1 MRCTDLGLSM
11 GVPVPEFVPL
21 SPDLMP
27 RWTAVSES
35 SYAWEAEAIMWI
47 SERLP
52 DSEAY
57 RGWSNFEIVS
67 QDGAVNEIDTLVLT
81 PTKILLIEI
90 KSRPGEV
97 EGEAGAWTW
106 TWPDARVEVIDNPLL
121 LASRKAKRLAGL
133 LRATKALKG
142 TRVPFVE
149 ELIFLSHKD
158 ARCNFTGPAGT
169 RTFTRSAAQGSE
181 RDLAEYLRGCAVDAY
196 GERMDWA
203 YQRAVLRAFD
213 ELQIRPVQRQ
223 FTAGQWKLGPLLE
236 DAGIFQDYIGE
247 HTRLEGS
254 KRRIRVYPWPASGPE
269 TGRRSRREAATREF
283 RLLDRADMHPGI
295 LRAQA
300 LEETERGP
308 AVVFE
313 HPDPSE
319 RLDAFLVRRAPAL
332 DLRQRLRLVR
342 ELADALT
349 WAHAQG
355 LFHRT
360 LTPAAVLVVRPDDES
375 PQIRILN
382 WQVGSLAESTADGGT
397 LTWHD
402 FLQVGLAGREAHAVY
417 LAPELRGGGRADP
430 ELLDVF
436 SLGALAYHLLTGRAP
451 AQTAEDLLQRLRDGR
466 GLRLAAA
473 LDGIDEN
480 LDALVQLATSPDL
493 ADRPSAADFLR
504 DVDDILG
511 ALAQQQETTEPGRW
525 THPMDAEQGS
535 ELEGGFVVQR
545 RLGSGSTALALQ
557 VERDGR
563 TGVLKIARDPQLN
576 ERLRHEG
583 EILRRL
589 RHQHIVE
596 IFDVVEVSGH
606 VALFLELAGEQT
618 LAERLRKEGAL
629 TLDLLQRFGEELLAV
644 VDWLE
649 QQGIPHRDLKP
660 DNIGVGETRVR
671 KLTLKLYDFS
681 LSATPADNIRAGTP
695 GYLDPFLEE
704 RKPRR
709 WDASAERYAA
719 AVTLHEMATGSIPV
733 WGDGRQ
739 HPMTLPTE
747 AVASVATER
756 FDPAVREGLARFFA
770 TAFSREPKQR
780 YDTAEGMR
788 SAWRDVFRTI
798 DIPVSGS
805 TSTSDGGSVDVTA
818 AIAAAEPTTPLAVL
832 GLTPRVLNALERLG
846 VHHLSE
852 LAELPRTRLYG
863 NIGIGLRTVREI
875 RDFADTAARLLAERG
890 LGTSNEAMGGEAF
903 ALGLDDETVTPAA
916 LDPAVWHLELLLREV
931 VTPRLANPDQ
941 RVLRLLTGLD
951 APVDADGPDLWPSQR
966 DVAEAV
972 GLGRAQVTEVLDR
985 ARARW
990 TKKKSVTAI
999 RDDIARLLD
1008 QSGGVATREEL
1019 ARALVRIRG
1028 TTAATDHEQ
1037 QRTAGAVLWAALE
1050 VEGSRETTCRF
1061 RLQRGERLL
1070 VVVSTVA
1077 DGAAGSESLADPGA
1091 VRAWV
1096 EALGAR
1102 ADFLSESDPPLAPQ
1116 RVLEDLQI
1124 PEVPTGISAPS
1135 PERLLRLAVSASE
1148 GAALTPRQELY
1159 RRGLPAGRA
1168 VALAAGSLL
1177 GAARLTADQVRQ
1189 RVSARFPLAQDLP
1202 SRPELDRLLDDA
1214 GVPLRWDDN
1223 DRLYVLPQTRGSL
1236 STSATLTRT
1245 PGAEFRPGGAAIID
1259 SAAEEIQDFERRV
1272 EAVAAEGRF
1281 LVVTID
1287 PSSAAATEA
1296 VLRDRFGFT
1305 SVSLERLLIDAL
1317 HAQAE
1322 KLGVQW
1328 PIVLDAD
1335 RAGPG
1340 ERAWRNLQMLVQKA
1354 RPAIENALRD
1364 IDSPTVLVN
1373 AGLLARYD
1381 LLSVLE
1387 PLQERSRR
1395 GPGVIL
1401 LVTGSAQQTMP
1412 MVDEVA
1418 LPVVHPSDWARVP
1431 RRWHRSQARVA

>member
-1 MRCTDLGLSM
+1 
-11 GVPVPEFVPL
+11 
-21 SPDLMP
+21 MP

-35 SYAWEAEAIMWI
+35 AYAWEAEAIAWL
-47 SERLP
+47 SDRLP

-57 RGWSNFEIVS
+57 RGWSNLELVA
-67 QDGAVNEIDTLVLT
+67 QDGAVNEIDALILT
-81 PTKILLIEI
+81 PTKILLVEI
-90 KSRPGEV
+90 KSRPGKV
-97 EGEAGAWTW
+97 EGDSGAWTW
-106 TWPDARVEVIDNPLL
+106 TWPDGRREVIDNPLL
-121 LASRKAKRLAGL
+121 LANRKAKRLAGL

-149 ELIFLSHKD
+149 ELVFLSHKD
-158 ARCNFTGPAGT
+158 AREAFKGPAGT
-169 RTFTRSAAQGSE
+169 RVFVRSAPQGSE
-181 RDLAEYLRGCAVDAY
+181 RDLAAYIQGCAVDAN

-203 YQRAVLRAFD
+203 YHRAVLRAFD

-223 FTAGQWKLGPLLE
+223 FTAGQWKLGPLIE
-236 DAGIFQDYIGE
+236 DAGIYQDYIGE
-247 HTRLEGS
+247 HTKLEGS
-254 KRRIRVYPWPASGPE
+254 KRRVRVYPWPASGPE

-349 WAHAQG
+349 WAHSQG
-355 LFHRT
+355 MYHRT
-360 LTPAAVLVVRPDDES
+360 LTPAAVLVVKPDDEA
-375 PQIRILN
+375 PQVRILN
-382 WQVGSLAESTADGGT
+382 WQVGSLAESTVDGGT

-417 LAPELRGGGRADP
+417 LAPELRGGGRADAA
-430 ELLDVF
+430 LLDVF
-436 SLGALAYHLLTGRAP
+436 SLGALAYHVLTGRAP
-451 AQTAEDLLQRLRDGR
+451 AQTAEELLQRLRDGR

-473 LDGIDEN
+473 LDGIDED

-504 DVDDILG
+504 DVEAILG
-511 ALAQQQETTEPGRW
+511 ALAQQQEASEPGRW
-525 THPMDAEQGS
+525 IHPMDAEQGA

-563 TGVLKIARDPQLN
+563 KGVLKVARDPQLN

-596 IFDVVEVSGH
+596 LYDVVEVSGH
-606 VALFLELAGEQT
+606 VALFIELAGEQT

-660 DNIGVGETRVR
+660 DNVGVGETRVG
-671 KLTLKLYDFS
+671 KLTLKLFDFS

-719 AVTLHEMATGSIPV
+719 AITLHELATGSLPV

-739 HPMTLPTE
+739 HPITLATE
-747 AVASVATER
+747 ATASVATER

-770 TAFSREPKQR
+770 TALSRDPKQR
-780 YDTAEGMR
+780 FDTAEGMR
-788 SAWRDVFRTI
+788 SAWHDVFRTI
-798 DIPVSGS
+798 DVPVSGS
-805 TSTSDGGSVDVTA
+805 TSTSGGGSVDVTA
-818 AIAAAEPTTPLAVL
+818 AIAAAEPATPLAVL

-846 VHHLSE
+846 VHRVSE
-852 LAELPRTRLYG
+852 LAELPRTKLYG

-875 RDFADTAARLLAERG
+875 RDLADTAARSLADRG
-890 LGTSNEAMGGEAF
+890 LGTPIDATGGDAVMF
-903 ALGLDDETVTPAA
+903 GVDDDAGTPAA
-916 LDPAVWHLELLLREV
+916 LDPALWHLELLVRDV
-931 VTPRLANPDQ
+931 VNTRLVNPDQ

-951 APVDADGPDLWPSQR
+951 APADADGPDLWPSQR
-966 DVAEAV
+966 DVAEEI
-972 GLGRAQVTEVLDR
+972 GLSRSQVSEVLDR

-990 TKKKSVTAI
+990 TKKKSLTAL
-999 RDDIARLLD
+999 RDDVARLLD

-1019 ARALVRIRG
+1019 ARALARIRG
-1028 TTAATDHEQ
+1028 TTAVTDQEQ

-1070 VVVSTVA
+1070 VVVSTMT
-1077 DGAAGSESLADPGA
+1077 DSAAGAESLADPGA

-1096 EALGAR
+1096 EKLGER
-1102 ADFLSESDPPLAPQ
+1102 ADELSESDPPLAPQ
-1116 RVLEDLQI
+1116 RVLEDLQSL
-1124 PEVPTGISAPS
+1124 EAPTGIAAPS

-1177 GAARLTADQVRQ
+1177 GAANLTADQVRQ
-1189 RVSARFPLAQDLP
+1189 RVSARFPQAQELP
-1202 SRPELDRLLDDA
+1202 GRPELDRLLDDA
-1214 GVPLRWDDN
+1214 GVPLRWDDSV
-1223 DRLYVLPQTRGSL
+1223 RRYVLPQSRSSL
-1236 STSATLTRT
+1236 STSATQTRT
-1245 PGAEFRPGGAAIID
+1245 PGASVPHATGSAVPD
-1259 SAAEEIQDFERRV
+1259 SAAEEVRDFEQRV

-1281 LVVTID
+1281 LVLTID
-1287 PSSAAATEA
+1287 PSSAASTEA
-1296 VLRDRFGFT
+1296 ALRDRYGFA
-1305 SVSLERLLIDAL
+1305 SVSLERLLIEAIRE
-1317 HAQAE
+1317 QATA
-1322 KLGVQW
+1322 LGVQW
-1328 PIVLDAD
+1328 PVVLDAD
-1335 RAGPG
+1335 RSGRG
-1340 ERAWRNLQMLVQKA
+1340 ERAWRNLQMLAQKA
-1354 RPAIENALRD
+1354 RPAVEQALRD
-1364 IDSPTVLVN
+1364 IAQPTVLVN

-1395 GPGVIL
+1395 GPGVIVL
-1401 LVTGSAQQTMP
+1401 ITGSAQHTMP
-1412 MVDEVA
+1412 MVDDVA

-1431 RRWHRSQARVA
+1431 RRWYRLPARVA